1 MSDALLLNLSA
12 LIALLPA
19 SLVAQRKIAARDTVF
34 WLVLGVA
41 IAGPA
46 LLLVVTSTAVSY
58 THLTLPTIYSV

>member
-41 IAGPA
+41 IAC
-46 LLLVVTSTAVSY
+46 LLYTSPS
-58 THLTLPTIYSV
+58 PRD

>member
-41 IAGPA
+41 IAGPFR
-46 LLLVVTSTAVSY
+46 LINGPMDND
-58 THLTLPTIYSV
+58 HN